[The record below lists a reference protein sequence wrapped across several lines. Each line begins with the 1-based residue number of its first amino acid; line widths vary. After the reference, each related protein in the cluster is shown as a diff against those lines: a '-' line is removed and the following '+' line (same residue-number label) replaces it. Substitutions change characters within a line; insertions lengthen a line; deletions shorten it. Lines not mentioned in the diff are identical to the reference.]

1 MHQGNGSYLW
11 LLLANVCIRIRLEM
25 LGACCDG
32 ESPENEVKAMT
43 MMDYDDILDSLLS
56 TSVPANNILAHKEPL
71 PTLCVHKVRIA
82 LCCRFVLEL

>member
-1 MHQGNGSYLW
+1 MHQGNCSYLW
-11 LLLANVCIRIRLEM
+11 LLLVNVCIHIRLEM

-56 TSVPANNILAHKEPL
+56 SVAPNNILAHKEPS
-71 PTLCVHKVRIA
+71 PTLCLHKVRID